1 MPFGRLFDMGQ
12 TLKSDGFRL
21 TLSGISVASLVA
33 GLVFIIKLDG
43 KADKALYKFDAIGL
57 EVQALRQD
65 MKLDRQTIN
74 EHSVELREHRTIIHE
89 LQRRSLNVKGWGE

>member
-1 MPFGRLFDMGQ
+1 MGT

-21 TLSGISVASLVA
+21 TLSGVSVASLVA
-33 GLVFIIKLDG
+33 GLFFVAKLDA

-65 MKLDRQTIN
+65 MKLDRQIIN
-74 EHSVELREHRTIIHE
+74 DHSVELREHRTLIHE
-89 LQRRSLNVKGWGE
+89 LQRKAVGKEW

>member
-1 MPFGRLFDMGQ
+1 MGQ

-21 TLSGISVASLVA
+21 TLSGVSVASLVA
-33 GLVFIIKLDG
+33 GLFYIAKLDA

-65 MKLDRQTIN
+65 MKLDRQIIN
-74 EHSVELREHRTIIHE
+74 DHSVELREHRTLIHE
-89 LQRRSLNVKGWGE
+89 LQRKAVGKEW